1 MYAGISCKQAQVV
14 NASRCNKTKTKI
26 TPTRLKKVKQKKLHT
41 KKTAHAPDAVFFSL
55 RIASEHA
62 PDAVFF
68 SLRIASEH
76 APDAV
81 FFSLRI
87 ASEHTSRS
95 AQLKSSTAFDGAEGF
110 CLSAPFEI
118 SSTQTQHRS

>member
-26 TPTRLKKVKQKKLHT
+26 TPTRLKSETKQF
-41 KKTAHAPDAVFFSL
+41 AHAPDARL
-55 RIASEHA
+55 
-62 PDAVFF
+62 
-68 SLRIASEH
+68 
-76 APDAV
+76 
-81 FFSLRI
+81 FSLRI

-95 AQLKSSTAFDGAEGF
+95 AQLKPSTALDGAEGF

>member
-55 RIASEHA
+55 RIASEH
-62 PDAVFF
+62 
-68 SLRIASEH
+68 
-76 APDAV
+76 
-81 FFSLRI
+81 
-87 ASEHTSRS
+87 TSRS